1 MNYANQQELYD
12 YIKQAD
18 NKDLWSRCGTLA
30 KRVRNLEKIESTQEK
45 KKKDG
50 LDPTSGTLTDAELRT
65 RVKNHLVA
73 KLADGTLG
81 AADIGQL
88 KDIFGLASKTEE
100 LTIQVVD
107 YANAIID
114 CPHCGENV
122 HKTSTIAPS
131 S

>member
-12 YIKQAD
+12 FIKQAD
-18 NKDLWSRCGTLA
+18 NASLWSRCGTLA
-30 KRVRNLEKIESTQEK
+30 KTVGKLQKREEQHTKEK
-45 KKKDG
+45 KKG
-50 LDPTSGTLTDAELRT
+50 LDSPPPSLTDKELRT

-88 KDIFGLASKTEE
+88 KDIFGLASKAEE

-107 YANAIID
+107 YSNAMID
-114 CPHCGENV
+114 CPHCGVNLD
-122 HKTSTIAPS
+122 KPSTIVPEV
-131 S
+131 